1 MSGYNGWANY
11 ETWAVHLWISSSEN
25 NDAFAAQLA
34 DDAKQAAVEADE
46 YGLTRKPEGVLA
58 DALKDWIEEDAPE
71 IPNSVYSDLLNSALG
86 RVDWYEVARAYL
98 EE

>member
-11 ETWAVHLWISSSEN
+11 ETWAVHLWISNSEGS
-25 NDAFAAQLA
+25 DSFAAELA
-34 DDAKQAAVEADE
+34 DDAKRAATEPDE
-46 YGLTRKPEGVLA
+46 FGLTRKPEGVLA
-58 DALKDWIEEDAPE
+58 DALKDWIEEDMPE
-71 IPNSVYSDLLNSALG
+71 LPASVYWDLLGSALG